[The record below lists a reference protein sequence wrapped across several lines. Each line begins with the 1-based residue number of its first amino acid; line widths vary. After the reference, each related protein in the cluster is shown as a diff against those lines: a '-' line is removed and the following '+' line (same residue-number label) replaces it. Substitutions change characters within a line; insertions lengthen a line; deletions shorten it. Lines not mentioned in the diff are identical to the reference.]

1 MAFGVRAFI
10 FSVFALTALSF
21 LATTAVLVW
30 EFWRTDWLTIAN
42 FYSHLF
48 IFFPTFGI
56 VTLIAFYT
64 PACVFLDMYMR
75 HVPWGKQRFVL
86 GFLVAAGLSIL
97 TANML
102 MSSDE
107 RSIFEVKPD
116 VLRADV
122 GEPPRCAA
130 TGVCDRLPVLTAVDN
145 VRHVSQSRIGLSDL
159 ARNCRPDSLK
169 DLPTQAK
176 RYCFVTTLLPDNMA
190 DLTER
195 QRNSDLDCCAAQARF
210 TKAVKTLH
218 DDHGR
223 SLTSYVHAA
232 LLPFKI
238 FFGIILMLISVMLAA
253 RRKAIVHYYGH
264 YMPGIERGVLIGAI
278 AMVVYPIMSHAF
290 LQSAALLYFGGGP
303 QGGFRSVA
311 PITSFLLGCWG
322 LLLLFFFYG
331 RRDKEMQTV
340 ARMGGIVGSAVAV
353 VKYEQ
358 IIDFSVRLF
367 GSGASWINIAL
378 LCCAAVGALLAL
390 VIETTREHIE
400 TGVSDAVAVLRQPAE
415 NDE

>member
-10 FSVFALTALSF
+10 FLVFAITALSF

-30 EFWRTDWLTIAN
+30 EFWSVGWLTIAN

-75 HVPWGKQRFVL
+75 HVPWGRQRFL
-86 GFLVAAGLSIL
+86 IGFLVAAALSL
-97 TANML
+97 YLSNQL
-102 MSSDE
+102 MSSQE
-107 RSIFEVKPD
+107 RSIFEVKPA
-116 VLRADV
+116 VLKADL
-122 GEPPRCAA
+122 GEPPNCAA
-130 TGVCDRLPVLTAVDN
+130 TGTCERLPVLQAVDN
-145 VRHVSQSRIGLSDL
+145 VRHVSQSRIGVADL

-169 DLPTQAK
+169 DLPAQTR
-176 RYCFVTTLLPDNMA
+176 RYCFVTTPLPEDRTEIGEKQRIA
-190 DLTER
+190 DE
-195 QRNSDLDCCAAQARF
+195 DCCRAQARF
-210 TKAVKTLH
+210 TRAVKTLH
-218 DDHGR
+218 DSNGR

-238 FFGIILMLISVMLAA
+238 FFAVVLLVISIMLAV
-253 RRKAIVHYYGH
+253 RRKAMEQYYSHYL
-264 YMPGIERGVLIGAI
+264 PGIERGVLVGAI

-311 PITSFLLGCWG
+311 PMISFLLGCWG
-322 LLLLFFFYG
+322 LLILFFFYS
-331 RRDKEMQTV
+331 RRDQEMQNL
-340 ARMGGIVGSAVAV
+340 ARMGGMIGSAVAV
-353 VKYEQ
+353 VKYDQ

-367 GSGASWINIAL
+367 GSGASWINIAIL
-378 LCCAAVGALLAL
+378 CAAAGGALVAL
-390 VIETTREHIE
+390 LVETTREHVETEIE
-400 TGVSDAVAVLRQPAE
+400 EAVAALRQPQ